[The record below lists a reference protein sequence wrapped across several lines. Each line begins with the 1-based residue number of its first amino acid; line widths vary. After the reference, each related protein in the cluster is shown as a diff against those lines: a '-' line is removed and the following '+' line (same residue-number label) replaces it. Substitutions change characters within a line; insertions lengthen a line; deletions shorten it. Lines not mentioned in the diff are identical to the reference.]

1 MPAPVQQPQQW
12 PTPNVVQ
19 MTAVQATE
27 MTRNQRLEELRIE
40 LNTVQ
45 SQIANV
51 RYQPPGSVDM
61 ATLFQK
67 EAELRTKMYNM

>member
-1 MPAPVQQPQQW
+1 MPPPTQPPNWQ
-12 PTPNVVQ
+12 TPNVVQ

-40 LNTVQ
+40 LGAVQ

-51 RYQPPGSVDM
+51 RYQPPGSVNM

-67 EAELRTKMYNM
+67 EAELRTRMYNM